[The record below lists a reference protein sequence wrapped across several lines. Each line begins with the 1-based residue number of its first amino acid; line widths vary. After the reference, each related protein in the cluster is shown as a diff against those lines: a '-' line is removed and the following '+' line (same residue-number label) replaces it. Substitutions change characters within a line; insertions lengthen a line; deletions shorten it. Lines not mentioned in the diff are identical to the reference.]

1 MNQKAAAKS
10 LDAVFRPRSIAVVGA
25 SRRASS
31 IGQEILK
38 NIVDGGFTGPVYPV
52 NPRAKVVCSM
62 RSYPSLASLPEVVDL
77 AILVVPRDHVLKT
90 ATEAGKAGVK
100 GLITITAGF
109 REVGGEGEKL
119 EAKLKAILDHYKMRM
134 VGPNCMGVVNTEPE
148 VRLNATFAAA
158 RPTRGNV
165 GFISQS
171 GALGEAILADAV
183 RSGLGVSM
191 FASIGNKTDISGNDM
206 MEYWEHND
214 DVQVILMYLESFGNP
229 RRFTEI
235 ARRLTRHKPVITV
248 KAGRTAAG
256 ATAASSHTGSLVELD
271 VATDS
276 LLEQCGVLRVSS
288 LDEMFVQAQGL
299 ASQPVPKGDRIAL
312 VTNAGGPAILCT
324 DACVGRGLRLAEL
337 TPATMKKLRKV
348 LPSEASV
355 RNPVDMIASADA
367 NSYRAT
373 LDAVSKDPNV
383 DAIIAIFVSPI
394 MIDAFEVAKAIA
406 EASDGKMPMVSV
418 FMGKQRSTEGR
429 SLLSES
435 GVPVYRFP
443 EEAAAAMSAMCRY
456 RALRDRPKG
465 RRPRFKVDTAKAKLA
480 IRRARRR
487 GSLELHPSEVRDLL
501 SAYGFRLA
509 QETIASTPAEAI
521 AAAQG
526 FGYPVVLKAVSEKLS
541 HKTDVGGVKL
551 DLRDADDVGRAFTD
565 LTQRLRGK
573 DPKLKVAVQP
583 MVRGRE
589 LLFGMARDPQFGP
602 LLMFGM
608 GGIYVETLRDVTMRI
623 HPIGDVDAKEM
634 IRRIRGYPLLVGVRG
649 EAGVPL
655 AFVEQTLLRLS
666 FMVTELESELEE
678 LDINPM
684 MVGETAQQSF
694 VVDARVS
701 LRPR

>member
-1 MNQKAAAKS
+1 
-10 LDAVFRPRSIAVVGA
+10 
-25 SRRASS
+25 
-31 IGQEILK
+31 
-38 NIVDGGFTGPVYPV
+38 
-52 NPRAKVVCSM
+52 M

-77 AILVVPRDHVLKT
+77 AILVVPRDHVLKA

-119 EAKLKAILDHYKMRM
+119 EAKLKAILDRYKMRM
-134 VGPNCMGVVNTEPE
+134 VGPNCMGIVNTEPE

-337 TPATMKKLRKV
+337 APATVKKLRKA
-348 LPSEASV
+348 LPPEASV

-373 LDAVSKDPNV
+373 LDAVRNDPNV

-465 RRPRFKVDTAKAKLA
+465 RRPRFKVDAAKAKSV

-487 GSLELHPSEVRDLL
+487 GSLELHPTEVRELL
-501 SAYGFRLA
+501 GAYGFRLA
-509 QETIASTPAEAI
+509 DECIAATRAEAI
-521 AAAQG
+521 AAAQE

-551 DLRDADDVGRAFTD
+551 DLRGADDVGRAFTD

-573 DPKLKVAVQP
+573 DSKLKVAVQP

-589 LLFGMARDPQFGP
+589 LIFGMARDAQFGP

-634 IRRIRGYPLLVGVRG
+634 IRRIRAYPLLVGVRG

-678 LDINPM
+678 LDLNPM
-684 MVGETAQQSF
+684 MVGETAEQSF